1 MPDPYAQIIKD
12 FTNSPPAPG
21 ASGVDPYDA
30 IIKEFTN
37 PATPQADLIRTVT
50 DSPTFPT
57 SLPATDPEG
66 MPSDS
71 LIPEVPL
78 ATPAEA
84 GAPSIVDAMV
94 PQQQPAPIETWGD
107 AFKYGWLNTLGSL
120 KQYAADQGARFLDD
134 PEAVLP
140 YLGEAGLGVAMNREV
155 LQLSP
160 EVKAKQQTQIAEQAA
175 QAKQWLAQRDALGRP
190 LSWEEWEG
198 PEGFYNYFKGLVGTS
213 APYTAAGMASL
224 GALSPLLMSAEFNQS
239 LSEIEG
245 LPRDER
251 LKLAETGGLIAGAL
265 EVVGLGVLVRGVPKS
280 VLAKIGTERLANVI
294 ERNYGAKVASDFV
307 TRGLAESAT
316 ETAQTGVE
324 LATRDIGGEDITPEK
339 AAREL

>member
-140 YLGEAGLGVAMNREV
+140 YLGEAGLGVAMNRE
-155 LQLSP
+155 
-160 EVKAKQQTQIAEQAA
+160 
-175 QAKQWLAQRDALGRP
+175 
-190 LSWEEWEG
+190 
-198 PEGFYNYFKGLVGTS
+198 
-213 APYTAAGMASL
+213 
-224 GALSPLLMSAEFNQS
+224 
-239 LSEIEG
+239 
-245 LPRDER
+245 
-251 LKLAETGGLIAGAL
+251 
-265 EVVGLGVLVRGVPKS
+265 
-280 VLAKIGTERLANVI
+280 
-294 ERNYGAKVASDFV
+294 
-307 TRGLAESAT
+307 
-316 ETAQTGVE
+316 
-324 LATRDIGGEDITPEK
+324 
-339 AAREL
+339 